1 MVTLTIDGS
10 EVKVAEGTNLVEAA
24 EKAGIEVPTYCYH
37 PGLSV
42 VGQCRICFVE
52 VEGMPRLVTACST
65 PVQEDMVVL
74 TDSERVREARA
85 AVMEFLLENHPL
97 DCPVCDQAGEC
108 GLQDYSVEH
117 GLDTT
122 HMVDERRRY
131 PGLERRLIGPHVI
144 QNQNRCIHCTRCIR
158 FTTEISETSDLTMKS
173 RGNHSY
179 IDTFDGKPLDNP
191 WSACV
196 ADVCPVGAL
205 TVKEF
210 RFRARVWHLE
220 EAASVCPG
228 CSIGC
233 NVTLGHLGGT
243 VHRFVPRHNQEING
257 WWMCDYGRFLA
268 AGLND
273 RDFDSPLLRVNESER
288 TVPWSQALKS
298 VAAQLQATPKVRVV
312 ASANLSNEALFVL
325 KRNLI
330 EGAGLEVVVPVF
342 GGDQRRIKNSRGEWV
357 ESVDAHPNVSG
368 ARVLGF
374 TLVDEAGLESFV
386 GEGGGPL
393 LVLDCDAHPWLGSEA
408 AVEAVGE
415 REVTVLTRTN
425 SPLVTAAAAVLP
437 LASWAETEGT
447 YTSSTGRVQLAH
459 RALPPKGQARP
470 AWEVLYHLAL
480 HMGLEQER
488 GVSPRILFAEMA
500 AEIGAFSGMTFGRLS
515 AGSGS
520 PVLEGVTRVG

>member
-1 MVTLTIDGS
+1 MITAMIDGQQ
-10 EVKVAEGTNLVEAA
+10 VTVAEGTNIVEAA
-24 EKAGIEVPTYCYH
+24 LKTGVEIPTYCYH

-52 VEGMPRLVTACST
+52 IEGVPRLVTGCST
-65 PVQEDMVVL
+65 RMQDDMVIF

-122 HMVDERRRY
+122 HMIDGRRTFPGFERRI
-131 PGLERRLIGPHVI
+131 IGPHVI

-158 FTTEISETSDLTMKS
+158 FTTEISETADLTMKS

-179 IDTFDGKPLDNP
+179 IDTFDGAPLDNP

-220 EAASVCPG
+220 ETETLCPG

-233 NVTLGHLGGT
+233 NVRLGHLDG
-243 VHRFVPRHNQEING
+243 VIHRFVPRANPEING

-268 AGLND
+268 QGLND
-273 RDFDSPLLRVNESER
+273 RGIDAPLRRTDDGERAISWEGALATLAALVQSSPK
-288 TVPWSQALKS
+288 AL
-298 VAAQLQATPKVRVV
+298 VV
-312 ASANLSNEALFVL
+312 ASANFSNEALFSIQ
-325 KRNLI
+325 RNLQGSS
-330 EGAGLEVVVPVF
+330 EMEVVVPVHT
-342 GGDQRRIKNSRGEWV
+342 GGQRRIKNDRGEWIDGI
-357 ESVDAHPNVSG
+357 DAHPNSTG
-368 ARVLGF
+368 ASLLG
-374 TLVDEAGLESFV
+374 LAAVDAVVLESYIRD
-386 GEGGGPL
+386 GDGPL
-393 LVLDCDAHPWLGSEA
+393 LILDGHAHPWLET
-408 AVEAVGE
+408 E
-415 REVTVLTRTN
+415 
-425 SPLVTAAAAVLP
+425 AAAAAAAGRLTAVMARRRTSISDAASLVLP

-447 YTSSTGRVQLAH
+447 YTSSTGIVQLAR
-459 RALPPKGQARP
+459 RALPPAGQARP
-470 AWEVLYHLAL
+470 PWEVLHHLARHL
-480 HMGLEQER
+480 GHEQER
-488 GVSPRILFAEMA
+488 IMSPRVLFAEMA
-500 AEIGAFSGMTFGRLS
+500 AEVGAFAGMTFGRLMTE
-515 AGSGS
+515 AGM
-520 PVLEGVTRVG
+520 PVHEEARGVG